1 MQAKSHMKKLSKKLI
16 REVIV
21 EEIFYLK
28 NQDLYNVARES
39 QKMKKLGCTQSE
51 INLFIH
57 ENILLEKEEYNTSAF
72 VEYLKRT
79 LSDLIVSQIIQKA
92 DGIKPRGFL
101 AFMLAETVPA
111 VIMNTSWEHLKSI
124 YRGEGIDAFAD
135 ILIDTLGDII
145 TGPGLVKFADA
156 MGLEVHAEVTKFLA
170 TGFANMLTQGEQ
182 GEHLKRSIADGIRS
196 LNLDDI
202 FSSFGARELLSF
214 IPGIE
219 MPDKLIGTQER
230 GGE

>member
-1 MQAKSHMKKLSKKLI
+1 MKKLSKKLI
-16 REVIV
+16 RETIV

-28 NQDLYNVARES
+28 NKDLYSVIRES
-39 QKMKKLGCTQSE
+39 QKMKKSGYSQPE

-57 ENILLEKEEYNTSAF
+57 ENILLEKEEYDTSAF

-79 LSDLIVSQIIQKA
+79 LSDLIISQIIQKI
-92 DGIKPRGFL
+92 DGVKPRGFI

-111 VIMNTSWEHLKSI
+111 VIMNTSWVHLKSI
-124 YRGEGIDAFAD
+124 YQGEGVDAFAD
-135 ILIDTLGDII
+135 ILVDTLGDII
-145 TGPGLVKFADA
+145 TGPGLGRFADA

-182 GEHLKRSIADGIRS
+182 GANLKRSVGDGIRL